1 MKKILL
7 FLAFAGWLF
16 AVDATI
22 SVINKGLALPKIVL
36 QDATTA
42 VGDQAFKGKFHK
54 IMLGDLKVS
63 SDFEV
68 VDEYIA
74 SSYEGDSNTNVMSE
88 KGVQL
93 IFRYALEGSPT
104 SPLSLRV
111 KLINAKTATTQYEKI
126 YNMNDGAKY
135 PFIAHK
141 AVVELINELKMP
153 AVNWMEKFIIFAKGT
168 GSKQSEIVIAD
179 YTLTYQ
185 KVLVRGGL
193 NIFPKWIG
201 ADQRAFYYSDYS
213 GAKLVLYRYDVA
225 SGQKTKIL
233 DSRGGMLIASDV
245 SQNGDKILLTMAP
258 QDQPDIYI
266 YDLNSKRLS
275 QITNYSGID
284 VNGNFVDG
292 DRRVVFVSDRL
303 GYPNVFAQN
312 VDGSGFEQMVYHG
325 KNNNSVS
332 TYQNYIVY
340 SSREDGKSG
349 FGTRDFNIYMISTQT
364 DYIRQL
370 TASGKNLYPRFSSDG
385 QSVVFIKELG
395 GQSSLGIIRVNENK
409 SFQFPLKIGKIQ
421 SIDW

>member
-1 MKKILL
+1 MKKIIVLIG
-7 FLAFAGWLF
+7 LAIGLF
-16 AVDATI
+16 AADATI
-22 SVINKGLALPKIVL
+22 SIVNKGMALPKIVL

-42 VGDQAFKGKFHK
+42 VTDEAFKSKFHK

-68 VDEYIA
+68 VDEYVK

-88 KGVQL
+88 KGAQL
-93 IFRYALEGSPT
+93 IFRYALEGSAN
-104 SPLSLRV
+104 SPLTLRV

-126 YNMNDGAKY
+126 YTMNDGSKF
-135 PFIAHK
+135 PFLAHK
-141 AVVELINELKMP
+141 SIVELVNELKMP
-153 AVNWMEKFIIFAKGT
+153 PVNWMEKFIIFAKGT

-193 NIFPKWIG
+193 NIFPKWAG

-213 GAKLVLYRYDVA
+213 GAKLILYRFDVA
-225 SGQKTKIL
+225 TGQKTKIL
-233 DSRGGMLIASDV
+233 DSVGGMLIASDV
-245 SQNGDKILLTMAP
+245 SQNGDKLLLTMAP
-258 QDQPDIYI
+258 HDQPDIYV
-266 YDLNSKRLS
+266 YDLNSRRLS
-275 QITNYSGID
+275 QVTNYSGID
-284 VNGNFVDG
+284 VNGNFVDN
-292 DRRVVFVSDRL
+292 DSRIVFVSDRL
-303 GYPNVFAQN
+303 GYPNVFSQHIS
-312 VDGSGFEQMVYHG
+312 SGAVEQMVFHG
-325 KNNNSVS
+325 RNNNSVS

-340 SSREDGKSG
+340 SSRENEKGE

-364 DYIRQL
+364 EYIRQL

>member
-1 MKKILL
+1 MKKIILMFGL
-7 FLAFAGWLF
+7 VIGLF
-16 AVDATI
+16 AADATI
-22 SVINKGLALPKIVL
+22 SIVNKGLALPKIVL
-36 QDATTA
+36 QDATTM
-42 VGDQAFKGKFHK
+42 VSDQAFKSRFHK

-88 KGVQL
+88 KNAQL
-93 IFRYALEGSPT
+93 IFRYALEGSPST
-104 SPLSLRV
+104 PLTLRV

-126 YNMNDGAKY
+126 YTMNDGSKF
-135 PFIAHK
+135 PFLAHK
-141 AVVELINELKMP
+141 SIVELVNELKMP
-153 AVNWMEKFIIFAKGT
+153 PVNWMEKFIIFAKGT

-193 NIFPKWIG
+193 NIFPKWAG
-201 ADQRAFYYSDYS
+201 ADQSAFYYSDYS
-213 GAKLVLYRYDVA
+213 GAKLVLYKFDVA
-225 SGQKTKIL
+225 TGQKMKIL
-233 DSRGGMLIASDV
+233 DTKGGMLVASDV
-245 SQNGDKILLTMAP
+245 SQSGDKILLTMAP
-258 QDQPDIYI
+258 QDQPDIYV

-275 QITNYSGID
+275 QVTNYSGID
-284 VNGNFVDG
+284 VNGNFVDN
-292 DRRVVFVSDRL
+292 DTKVVFVSDRL
-303 GYPNVFAQN
+303 GYPNIFSQSIAGGAV
-312 VDGSGFEQMVYHG
+312 EQMVYHG

-332 TYQNYIVY
+332 TYKNYIVY
-340 SSREDGKSG
+340 SSRENAKSE
-349 FGTRDFNIYMISTQT
+349 FGTTDFNIYLISTQT

>member
-1 MKKILL
+1 MRKILL

-88 KGVQL
+88 KGAQL

-312 VDGSGFEQMVYHG
+312 VDGSGF
-325 KNNNSVS
+325 
-332 TYQNYIVY
+332 
-340 SSREDGKSG
+340 
-349 FGTRDFNIYMISTQT
+349 GTRDFNIYMISTQT